1 MKIIVTKKYASK
13 GPEMKTLKK
22 NRRTLTDEERKE
34 VMSRGAV
41 WHHGPNGEESPGVWK
56 AVVDGKT
63 WYVCNTHRA
72 YQCKPTLKEAIKAF
86 KFIETTSSSEVRTKL
101 AQLKDV
107 KLKGTLK
114 KTKDNYVYL
123 DLSNDVI
130 NGLISL
136 IDCDGVEKP
145 PYDLKSFNS
154 VGAHI
159 SVIGTSEYKDN
170 DLESIKEVGQE
181 FNFTFKNIKSTN
193 PDGWDEMK
201 KVYFVQVESLGL
213 EKLRKKYGLPKLIDG
228 HEFHITIGVEKK

>member
-1 MKIIVTKKYASK
+1 MKIIETMKYASK
-13 GPEMKTLKK
+13 GPKMETLKK

-34 VMSRGAV
+34 VMSRGAT
-41 WHHGPNGEESPGVWK
+41 WNFGPNGEPSPAVWK

-72 YQCKPTLKEAIKAF
+72 FQCKPTLKGAIKAF
-86 KFIETTSSSEVRTKL
+86 DFIETTSSSEVRTKY

-107 KLKGTLK
+107 KLKGVLK

-123 DLSNDVI
+123 NISNDVI

-136 IDCDGVEKP
+136 IDHDEVEKP

-170 DLESIKEVGQE
+170 DLENIKEVGQE
-181 FNFTFKNIKSTN
+181 FNFTFKNIK
-193 PDGWDEMK
+193 DEMK
-201 KVYFVQVESLGL
+201 KVYFVQVDAPELK
-213 EKLRKKYGLPKLIDG
+213 KLRTKYGLPKLIDG